1 MNSQKVG
8 HLFGTIGIVYL
19 KRKLTAAGNIMF
31 DKCFKNSAKAN
42 LQQKKKNP
50 KLFKIFLKWIKC

>member
-8 HLFGTIGIVYL
+8 HLFGTIGTVYL

-31 DKCFKNSAKAN
+31 DKRFKNSAKAN
-42 LQQKKKNP
+42 LQQKKKTQNY
-50 KLFKIFLKWIKC
+50 LKYF

>member
-19 KRKLTAAGNIMF
+19 KRKLTAAGNMF

-42 LQQKKKNP
+42 LQQKKKNT
-50 KLFKIFLKWIKC
+50 KII